1 MSSSF
6 GGLNTLVRGLYA
18 QQVALDT
25 VGHNISNANTEGYS
39 RQNVNLVT
47 TRSED
52 IFGNRGVMQLGTGVT
67 VDSIM
72 RARDTFV
79 DQQMWKETSSLG
91 YGQTTLDTFNKI
103 EGVFSEP
110 SDTGIQTVLNQFWS
124 AWQTLSTNASDNG
137 ARTAL
142 RQRGVE
148 VVDAVQHSAQQ
159 LKDMISDI
167 NSVLKIKV
175 DKVNQISQELAS
187 LNKQIVNIEV
197 GGLDH
202 ANDLRDRRDVLVDQL
217 SSITSV
223 RVTEDQHGNYNIQ
236 TAGITLVNG
245 NGYTKL
251 TTDPQSQ
258 DADYKYEV
266 LNVFAEGSTQKLEFT
281 NGEIKALIKARDDEE
296 KGAKGYLN
304 QLSTISEFLL
314 KDFNAVHRSGY
325 GTDDSTKNNFFGDGD
340 ASLTDSDYAGFSG
353 GKGDWLSELKVNPE
367 LFNGLAGLD
376 KIAAKTS
383 PGELTVLQSNTS
395 GGKLNVGGTYS
406 GASNVKFQVRID
418 TVNSSGGVT
427 GASYSTD
434 NGASWIAAK
443 VTAATTSVPSTIT
456 LKDGLTVTIAE
467 DSDNALNNTYSF
479 TPPQGNASGDNAIRL
494 GQALK
499 VDVRDILGSTYVG
512 VLSKG
517 SSLDTYYNSLI
528 GKLGVQ
534 TQNAERMTDNQ
545 KTLVN
550 QIKNWRESTAGVNM
564 DEEMTNMIRF
574 QKGYNAAARV
584 LTTMDEML
592 DKLINGTGVV
602 GR

>member
-18 QQVALDT
+18 QQVGLNT

-47 TRSED
+47 TSTENV
-52 IFGNRGVMQLGTGVT
+52 FGNRGAMQLGTGVT
-67 VDSIM
+67 VSSII

-79 DQQMWKETSSLG
+79 DKQMWKETSSLG
-91 YGQTTLDTFNKI
+91 YGQTSLDTFNKI

-110 SDTGIQTVLNQFWS
+110 SDTGIQTVLNKFWS

-137 ARTAL
+137 ARTAV

-148 VVDAVQHSAQQ
+148 VVDAIQHSAQQ

-175 DKVNQISQELAS
+175 DNVNQISSELAS

-202 ANDLRDRRDVLVDQL
+202 ANDLRDRRDLLVDQL
-217 SSITSV
+217 SSMTSV
-223 RVTEDQHGNYNIQ
+223 RVTEDKYGNYNIQ
-236 TAGITLVNG
+236 TAGITLVDG

-251 TTDPQSQ
+251 TTTPTAQ
-258 DADYKYEV
+258 DSDYGYEV
-266 LNVFAEGSTQKLEFT
+266 VNVYAEGSTQKLDFT
-281 NGEIKALIKARDDEE
+281 NGELKGLIAARDDQEV
-296 KGAKGYLN
+296 GAKGYLN
-304 QLSTISEFLL
+304 QLSTMSEFLL

-325 GTDDSTKNNFFGDGD
+325 GADDSTNNNFFGDGD
-340 ASLTDSDYAGFSG
+340 SGISDPNYSDPLVFSG
-353 GKGDWLSELKVNPE
+353 TKGDWLSELRVNPD

-383 PGELTVLQSNTS
+383 AGNLTVTKSNS
-395 GGKLNVGGTYS
+395 AGGALNIGGTYT
-406 GASNVKFQVRID
+406 GASNVTFQVKIAAD
-418 TVNSSGGVT
+418 TLGNVT
-427 GASYSTD
+427 GATYSTD
-434 NGASWIAAK
+434 GSNWAP
-443 VTAATTSVPSTIT
+443 ATINTNTTPPTFTIR
-456 LKDGLTVTIAE
+456 DGLTVTIAQ
-467 DSDNALNNTYSF
+467 SSSNATNDIYTF
-479 TPPQGNASGDNAIRL
+479 TPPQGNASGDNAVRL

-499 VDVRDILGSTYVG
+499 VDVRDVLGSTYNG
-512 VLSKG
+512 VFSKG

-528 GKLGVQ
+528 SKLGIQ
-534 TQNAERMTDNQ
+534 TQNAERLTDNQ
-545 KTLVN
+545 KTLVS
-550 QIKNWRESTAGVNM
+550 QLKNWRESTAGVNM